1 MRKMINENWKFVKA
15 AENVADAVQAAG
27 EVVNYRI
34 HGMRKTDRMAEMTI
48 TAVSAGT

>member
-27 EVVNYRI
+27 EVVDSTAYMECGRRT
-34 HGMRKTDRMAEMTI
+34 GWRK
-48 TAVSAGT
+48 